1 MNWQFLNNHLEQ
13 LSQRDRRALKIAVL
27 AVGAILIFSLVLS
40 PWLDHWG
47 QVRAQLKDEKAKV
60 AKLESAHRQAAV
72 ALVPVLEPPQS
83 SYRQR
88 LIFERK
94 ISEQLKK
101 AGIGVKKSL
110 QYSGKG
116 KKDTTLNCTVLQLTC
131 QGTAKF
137 DQVLTLLAGL
147 NENPYL
153 LGVEQ
158 LDLQCGPENK
168 RQELT
173 LSLTLATPAAN
184 K

>member
-1 MNWQFLNNHLEQ
+1 MNWQFLNNALAQ
-13 LSQRDRRALKIAVL
+13 LSPTDRRALKIAAL
-27 AVGAILIFSLVLS
+27 TVGAILIFALVLS

-47 QVRAQLKDEKAKV
+47 DVRARLQAEKSKV
-60 AKLESAHRQAAV
+60 AKLESAHRQAV
-72 ALVPVLEPPQS
+72 ASLVPVLEPPQNHHQ
-83 SYRQR
+83 QR
-88 LIFERK
+88 LLFERK
-94 ISEQLKK
+94 INEQLKK
-101 AGIGVKKSL
+101 AGIGVKSL

-116 KKDTTLNCTVLQLTC
+116 KKDSALNCTVLQLTC

-173 LSLTLATPAAN
+173 LTLTAATPAR
-184 K
+184 